1 MAGSRQRRSRS
12 LLGRLLVTGS
22 VAAVVVV
29 ADQLSKSWAVRRLPE
44 GPIHVIGPLDLA
56 ITVNRGSAFGLVQGS
71 APVVAG
77 LAVLLVAVL
86 LVAAGRARSTTASVA
101 LGLLVGGALG
111 NLIDRAARGYHGG
124 VVDFIDLHHW
134 PTFNVAD
141 SCITVGGIL
150 LALTLW
156 RAGPDAHPHASD
168 DDDVGRGAHP
178 PPASTGEQP

>member
-1 MAGSRQRRSRS
+1 MPGTRSRRSPA
-12 LLGRLLVTGS
+12 GRLLLTGL

-29 ADQLSKSWAVRRLPE
+29 VDQLSKSWAVHRLP
-44 GPIHVIGPLDLA
+44 GAPIHVLGPLDLA

-86 LVAAGRARSTTASVA
+86 LVAAGRARTTGTSIA

-111 NLIDRAARGYHGG
+111 NLIDRAVRGYHGG

-141 SCITVGGIL
+141 ACITVGGVL
-150 LALTLW
+150 LALMLW
-156 RAGPDAHPHASD
+156 RVGPAQRPDEGPEVSD
-168 DDDVGRGAHP
+168 PSGAAATRP
-178 PPASTGEQP
+178 PGEDP